1 MKRMGISIGALL
13 RRALVV
19 LLAVGFLLPANA
31 STPQDE
37 VRAAYAAQGLI
48 CGDSEGGQ
56 HSVES
61 HCILCLVTAHD
72 NAASDFEVARLRR
85 DTLVLVPLRG
95 ASIERRAAPTFH
107 HARAPPVVF
116 A

>member
-1 MKRMGISIGALL
+1 MKRMGTDIKAML
-13 RRALVV
+13 RRVMAI

-48 CGDSEGGQ
+48 CAGDEGEQ

-61 HCILCLVTAHD
+61 HCILCLVTAYD
-72 NAASDFEVARLRR
+72 SATSGFDVARLRR
-85 DTLVLVPLRG
+85 DTISLVPVH
-95 ASIERRAAPTFH
+95 STSDKRRTAPTFH
-107 HARAPPVVF
+107 HARAPPVLF